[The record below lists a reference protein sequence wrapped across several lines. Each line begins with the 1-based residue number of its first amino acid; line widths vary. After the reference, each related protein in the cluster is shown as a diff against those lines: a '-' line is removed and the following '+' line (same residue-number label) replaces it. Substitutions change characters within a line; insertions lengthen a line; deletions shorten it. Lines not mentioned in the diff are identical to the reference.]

1 MQKSKSK
8 VLTLL
13 LTFITILSIVALSF
27 SVFVTKGS
35 AGSEPT
41 ITGVKFSTIGA
52 GANEL
57 KIFCT
62 VSPDTLKQGNYWEGS
77 LKDVIT
83 QEELDAFTTKIKING
98 KTLKEW
104 MDTGY
109 IRYLPATSAGQ
120 LDIVFK
126 NSGDFLTF
134 EDELITFEKD
144 CKLPGVAALTEDIT
158 YKFKFQSAAETTGEK
173 VENTPTTIT
182 GVKFSTIGAGANEL
196 KIFCT
201 VSPDTLKQGNYWEGS
216 LKDVITQE
224 ELDAFTTKIKINGKT
239 LKEWMDTGYIRYLP
253 ATSAGQLDIVFKNS
267 GDFLTFED
275 ELITFEKDCKLPG
288 VAALTEDITYKFKF
302 QSAAETTGEKVE
314 NTSSSTSSETS
325 SATSSNT
332 SSATS
337 SNTSSAT
344 SSNTSSAT
352 SSTSSII
359 TPPTNDEFDEGKITW
374 TGVHYFEDTASGH
387 YIIHLNVSPKTLV
400 AGQKYYENGEVQSI
414 SEAQFNQFA
423 DYIFFNGYSFK
434 DLIELDP
441 EIFVTIQASAGR
453 TDNVEFTLS
462 PAALKKNNIPY
473 YGTTQKA
480 EKIDLRAGCLLPNKA
495 ELKANDAWNVTPG
508 KPQGIKADP
517 SYIAKEPVKYYPTEG
532 GDTSS
537 ETSSETS
544 SDTSSEETPEEP
556 KADTFTVEG
565 KLTDASGNVLGGVSM
580 SVHGSTTQSLIT
592 EEDGT
597 FLLMD
602 FEAGEQTF
610 LVIKSGTVSSQKFE
624 VVRSNTAT
632 KAIISADGKVL
643 TVPAKAKT
651 VALNLVLNDEN
662 KLLLGSTSV
671 LAWETG
677 YVPPADTDN
686 GSGDAEEDG
695 PQTGVPFACG
705 IVLLCV
711 VAAAAVVVTKRK
723 AFSE

>member
-134 EDELITFEKD
+134 GDELITFEQG

-158 YKFKFQSAAETTGEK
+158 YKFKFQS
-173 VENTPTTIT
+173 N
-182 GVKFSTIGAGANEL
+182 
-196 KIFCT
+196 
-201 VSPDTLKQGNYWEGS
+201 
-216 LKDVITQE
+216 
-224 ELDAFTTKIKINGKT
+224 
-239 LKEWMDTGYIRYLP
+239 
-253 ATSAGQLDIVFKNS
+253 
-267 GDFLTFED
+267 
-275 ELITFEKDCKLPG
+275 
-288 VAALTEDITYKFKF
+288 
-302 QSAAETTGEKVE
+302 AETTGEKVE
-314 NTSSSTSSETS
+314 NTSSSTSSE
-325 SATSSNT
+325 
-332 SSATS
+332 
-337 SNTSSAT
+337 
-344 SSNTSSAT
+344 TSSAT

-387 YIIHLNVSPKTLV
+387 YTIHLNVSPKTLV

-441 EIFVTIQASAGR
+441 EIFVTILASAGR

>member
-134 EDELITFEKD
+134 GDELITFEQG

-158 YKFKFQSAAETTGEK
+158 YKFKFQS
-173 VENTPTTIT
+173 N
-182 GVKFSTIGAGANEL
+182 
-196 KIFCT
+196 
-201 VSPDTLKQGNYWEGS
+201 
-216 LKDVITQE
+216 
-224 ELDAFTTKIKINGKT
+224 
-239 LKEWMDTGYIRYLP
+239 
-253 ATSAGQLDIVFKNS
+253 
-267 GDFLTFED
+267 
-275 ELITFEKDCKLPG
+275 
-288 VAALTEDITYKFKF
+288 
-302 QSAAETTGEKVE
+302 AETTGEKVE
-314 NTSSSTSSETS
+314 NTSSSTSSE
-325 SATSSNT
+325 T

-387 YIIHLNVSPKTLV
+387 YTIHLNVSPKTLV

-441 EIFVTIQASAGR
+441 EIFVTILASAGR

-610 LVIKSGTVSSQKFE
+610 LVIKSGTVTSQKFE

>member
-1 MQKSKSK
+1 M
-8 VLTLL
+8 
-13 LTFITILSIVALSF
+13 
-27 SVFVTKGS
+27 
-35 AGSEPT
+35 
-41 ITGVKFSTIGA
+41 
-52 GANEL
+52 
-57 KIFCT
+57 
-62 VSPDTLKQGNYWEGS
+62 SPATLKQGNYWEGS

-158 YKFKFQSAAETTGEK
+158 YKFKFQS
-173 VENTPTTIT
+173 N
-182 GVKFSTIGAGANEL
+182 
-196 KIFCT
+196 
-201 VSPDTLKQGNYWEGS
+201 
-216 LKDVITQE
+216 
-224 ELDAFTTKIKINGKT
+224 
-239 LKEWMDTGYIRYLP
+239 
-253 ATSAGQLDIVFKNS
+253 
-267 GDFLTFED
+267 
-275 ELITFEKDCKLPG
+275 
-288 VAALTEDITYKFKF
+288 
-302 QSAAETTGEKVE
+302 AETTGEKVE

-508 KPQGIKADP
+508 QPQGIKADP

-544 SDTSSEETPEEP
+544 SDTSSEETPEKP

>member
-57 KIFCT
+57 KIYCT
-62 VSPDTLKQGNYWEGS
+62 VSPATLKQGNYWEGS
-77 LKDVIT
+77 LKNVIT

-182 GVKFSTIGAGANEL
+182 GVKFSTIGAGVDEL
-196 KIFCT
+196 KIYCE
-201 VSPDTLKQGNYWEGS
+201 VSPATLKQGNYWEGS

-302 QSAAETTGEKVE
+302 QSNAETTGEKVE

-352 SSTSSII
+352 SSTLSII

>member
-57 KIFCT
+57 KIYCT
-62 VSPDTLKQGNYWEGS
+62 VSPATLKQGNYWEGS
-77 LKDVIT
+77 LKNVIT

-196 KIFCT
+196 KIYCT
-201 VSPDTLKQGNYWEGS
+201 VSPATLKQGNYWEGS
-216 LKDVITQE
+216 LKNVITQE

-314 NTSSSTSSETS
+314 NTSSSTSSE
-325 SATSSNT
+325 T

-508 KPQGIKADP
+508 QPQGIKADP

>member
-57 KIFCT
+57 KIYCT
-62 VSPDTLKQGNYWEGS
+62 VSPATLKQGNYWEGS
-77 LKDVIT
+77 LKNVIT

-182 GVKFSTIGAGANEL
+182 GVKFSTIGAGVDEL
-196 KIFCT
+196 KIYCE
-201 VSPDTLKQGNYWEGS
+201 VSPATLKQGNYWEGS

-302 QSAAETTGEKVE
+302 QSNAETTGEKVE

>member
-57 KIFCT
+57 KIYCT
-62 VSPDTLKQGNYWEGS
+62 VSPATLKQGNYWEGSLKNVITQEELDAFTTKIKINGKTLKEWMDTGYIRYLPATSAGQLDIVFKNSGDFLTFEDELITFEKDCKLPGVAALTEDITYKFKFQTAAETTGEKVENTPTTITGVKFSTIGAGVDELKIYCEVSPATLKQGNYWEGS

-158 YKFKFQSAAETTGEK
+158 YKFKFQS
-173 VENTPTTIT
+173 N
-182 GVKFSTIGAGANEL
+182 
-196 KIFCT
+196 
-201 VSPDTLKQGNYWEGS
+201 
-216 LKDVITQE
+216 
-224 ELDAFTTKIKINGKT
+224 
-239 LKEWMDTGYIRYLP
+239 
-253 ATSAGQLDIVFKNS
+253 
-267 GDFLTFED
+267 
-275 ELITFEKDCKLPG
+275 
-288 VAALTEDITYKFKF
+288 
-302 QSAAETTGEKVE
+302 AETTGEKVE

-344 SSNTSSAT
+344 SS
-352 SSTSSII
+352 TSSII
-359 TPPTNDEFDEGKITW
+359 TPPTNDEFDEGEITW
-374 TGVHYFEDTASGH
+374 TGVHYFEDTANGH

-508 KPQGIKADP
+508 QPQGIKADP

-544 SDTSSEETPEEP
+544 SDTSSEETPEKP

>member
-134 EDELITFEKD
+134 GDELITFEQG

-158 YKFKFQSAAETTGEK
+158 YKFKFQS
-173 VENTPTTIT
+173 N
-182 GVKFSTIGAGANEL
+182 
-196 KIFCT
+196 
-201 VSPDTLKQGNYWEGS
+201 
-216 LKDVITQE
+216 
-224 ELDAFTTKIKINGKT
+224 
-239 LKEWMDTGYIRYLP
+239 
-253 ATSAGQLDIVFKNS
+253 
-267 GDFLTFED
+267 
-275 ELITFEKDCKLPG
+275 
-288 VAALTEDITYKFKF
+288 
-302 QSAAETTGEKVE
+302 AETTGEKVE
-314 NTSSSTSSETS
+314 NTSSSTSSETSSATSSNTSSATSSNTS

-387 YIIHLNVSPKTLV
+387 YTIHLNVSPKTLV

-441 EIFVTIQASAGR
+441 EIFVTILASAGR

>member
-41 ITGVKFSTIGA
+41 ITGVKFSTVTAGANELKIYCTVSPATLKQGNYWEGSLKNVITQEELDAFTTKIKINGKTLKEWMDTGYIRYLPATSAGQLDIVFKNSGDFLTFGDELITFEQGCKLPGVAALTEDITYKFKFQTAAETTGEKVENTPTTITGVKFSTIGA

-57 KIFCT
+57 KIYCT

-134 EDELITFEKD
+134 EDELITFEK
-144 CKLPGVAALTEDIT
+144 
-158 YKFKFQSAAETTGEK
+158 
-173 VENTPTTIT
+173 N
-182 GVKFSTIGAGANEL
+182 
-196 KIFCT
+196 
-201 VSPDTLKQGNYWEGS
+201 
-216 LKDVITQE
+216 
-224 ELDAFTTKIKINGKT
+224 
-239 LKEWMDTGYIRYLP
+239 
-253 ATSAGQLDIVFKNS
+253 
-267 GDFLTFED
+267 
-275 ELITFEKDCKLPG
+275 CKLPG

-314 NTSSSTSSETS
+314 NTSSSTSSE
-325 SATSSNT
+325 T

-508 KPQGIKADP
+508 QPQGIKADP

>member
-57 KIFCT
+57 KIYCT

-196 KIFCT
+196 KIYCT

-314 NTSSSTSSETS
+314 NTSSSTSSE
-325 SATSSNT
+325 T

-508 KPQGIKADP
+508 QPQGIKADP

>member
-134 EDELITFEKD
+134 GDELITFEQG

-158 YKFKFQSAAETTGEK
+158 YKFKFQS
-173 VENTPTTIT
+173 N
-182 GVKFSTIGAGANEL
+182 
-196 KIFCT
+196 
-201 VSPDTLKQGNYWEGS
+201 
-216 LKDVITQE
+216 
-224 ELDAFTTKIKINGKT
+224 
-239 LKEWMDTGYIRYLP
+239 
-253 ATSAGQLDIVFKNS
+253 
-267 GDFLTFED
+267 
-275 ELITFEKDCKLPG
+275 
-288 VAALTEDITYKFKF
+288 
-302 QSAAETTGEKVE
+302 AETTGEKVE
-314 NTSSSTSSETS
+314 NTSSSTSSETSSATSSNTS

-387 YIIHLNVSPKTLV
+387 YTIHLNVSPKTLV

-441 EIFVTIQASAGR
+441 EIFVTILASAGR

>member
-57 KIFCT
+57 KIYCT
-62 VSPDTLKQGNYWEGS
+62 VSPATLKQGNYWEGS
-77 LKDVIT
+77 LKNVIT

-126 NSGDFLTF
+126 NSSDFLTF

-196 KIFCT
+196 KIYCT
-201 VSPDTLKQGNYWEGS
+201 VSPATLKQGNYWEGS
-216 LKDVITQE
+216 LKNVITQE

-267 GDFLTFED
+267 SDFLTFED

-314 NTSSSTSSETS
+314 NTSSSTSSE
-325 SATSSNT
+325 T

>member
-134 EDELITFEKD
+134 GDELITFEQG

-158 YKFKFQSAAETTGEK
+158 YKFKFQS
-173 VENTPTTIT
+173 N
-182 GVKFSTIGAGANEL
+182 
-196 KIFCT
+196 
-201 VSPDTLKQGNYWEGS
+201 
-216 LKDVITQE
+216 
-224 ELDAFTTKIKINGKT
+224 
-239 LKEWMDTGYIRYLP
+239 
-253 ATSAGQLDIVFKNS
+253 
-267 GDFLTFED
+267 
-275 ELITFEKDCKLPG
+275 
-288 VAALTEDITYKFKF
+288 
-302 QSAAETTGEKVE
+302 AETTGEKVE
-314 NTSSSTSSETS
+314 NTSSSTSSETSSATSSNTSSATSSNTSSATSSNTSSATSSNTSSATSSNTS

-387 YIIHLNVSPKTLV
+387 YTIHLNVSPKTLV

-441 EIFVTIQASAGR
+441 EIFVTILASAGR

>member
-57 KIFCT
+57 KIYCT
-62 VSPDTLKQGNYWEGS
+62 VSPATLKQGNYWEGS
-77 LKDVIT
+77 LKNVIT

-182 GVKFSTIGAGANEL
+182 GVKFSTIGAGVDEL
-196 KIFCT
+196 KIYCE
-201 VSPDTLKQGNYWEGS
+201 VSPATLKQGNYWEGS

-302 QSAAETTGEKVE
+302 QSNAETTGEKVE
-314 NTSSSTSSETS
+314 NTSSSTSSE
-325 SATSSNT
+325 T

>member
-98 KTLKEW
+98 KTLKEC

-134 EDELITFEKD
+134 GDELITFEQG

-158 YKFKFQSAAETTGEK
+158 YKFKFQS
-173 VENTPTTIT
+173 N
-182 GVKFSTIGAGANEL
+182 
-196 KIFCT
+196 
-201 VSPDTLKQGNYWEGS
+201 
-216 LKDVITQE
+216 
-224 ELDAFTTKIKINGKT
+224 
-239 LKEWMDTGYIRYLP
+239 
-253 ATSAGQLDIVFKNS
+253 
-267 GDFLTFED
+267 
-275 ELITFEKDCKLPG
+275 
-288 VAALTEDITYKFKF
+288 
-302 QSAAETTGEKVE
+302 AETTGEKVE
-314 NTSSSTSSETS
+314 NTSSSTSSE
-325 SATSSNT
+325 T

-387 YIIHLNVSPKTLV
+387 YTIHLNVSPKTLV

-441 EIFVTIQASAGR
+441 EIFVTILASAGR

-610 LVIKSGTVSSQKFE
+610 LVIKSGTVTSQKFE

>member
-134 EDELITFEKD
+134 GDELITFEQG

-158 YKFKFQSAAETTGEK
+158 YKFKFQS
-173 VENTPTTIT
+173 N
-182 GVKFSTIGAGANEL
+182 
-196 KIFCT
+196 
-201 VSPDTLKQGNYWEGS
+201 
-216 LKDVITQE
+216 
-224 ELDAFTTKIKINGKT
+224 
-239 LKEWMDTGYIRYLP
+239 
-253 ATSAGQLDIVFKNS
+253 
-267 GDFLTFED
+267 
-275 ELITFEKDCKLPG
+275 
-288 VAALTEDITYKFKF
+288 
-302 QSAAETTGEKVE
+302 AETTGEKVE

-387 YIIHLNVSPKTLV
+387 YTIHLNVSPKTLV

-441 EIFVTIQASAGR
+441 EIFVTILASAGR

>member
-57 KIFCT
+57 KIYCT
-62 VSPDTLKQGNYWEGS
+62 VSPATLKQGNYWEGSLKNVITQEELDAFTTKIKINGKTLKEWMDTGYIRYLPATSAGQLDIVFKNSGDFLTFEDELITFEKDCKLPGVAALTEDITYKFKFQTAAETTGEKVENTPTTITGVKFSTIGAGVDELKIYCEVSPATLKQGNYWEGS

-158 YKFKFQSAAETTGEK
+158 YKFKFQS
-173 VENTPTTIT
+173 N
-182 GVKFSTIGAGANEL
+182 
-196 KIFCT
+196 
-201 VSPDTLKQGNYWEGS
+201 
-216 LKDVITQE
+216 
-224 ELDAFTTKIKINGKT
+224 
-239 LKEWMDTGYIRYLP
+239 
-253 ATSAGQLDIVFKNS
+253 
-267 GDFLTFED
+267 
-275 ELITFEKDCKLPG
+275 
-288 VAALTEDITYKFKF
+288 
-302 QSAAETTGEKVE
+302 AETTGEKVE

-359 TPPTNDEFDEGKITW
+359 TPPTNDEFDEGEITW
-374 TGVHYFEDTASGH
+374 TGVHYFEDTANGH

-508 KPQGIKADP
+508 QPQGIKADP

-544 SDTSSEETPEEP
+544 SDTSSEETPEKP

>member
-57 KIFCT
+57 KIYCT
-62 VSPDTLKQGNYWEGS
+62 VSPATLKQGNYWEGS

-158 YKFKFQSAAETTGEK
+158 YKFKFQS
-173 VENTPTTIT
+173 N
-182 GVKFSTIGAGANEL
+182 
-196 KIFCT
+196 
-201 VSPDTLKQGNYWEGS
+201 
-216 LKDVITQE
+216 
-224 ELDAFTTKIKINGKT
+224 
-239 LKEWMDTGYIRYLP
+239 
-253 ATSAGQLDIVFKNS
+253 
-267 GDFLTFED
+267 
-275 ELITFEKDCKLPG
+275 
-288 VAALTEDITYKFKF
+288 
-302 QSAAETTGEKVE
+302 AETTGEKVE
-314 NTSSSTSSETS
+314 NTSSSTSSE
-325 SATSSNT
+325 
-332 SSATS
+332 
-337 SNTSSAT
+337 TSSAT

-480 EKIDLRAGCLLPNKA
+480 EKLICVQAACCR
-495 ELKANDAWNVTPG
+495 
-508 KPQGIKADP
+508 IKQ
-517 SYIAKEPVKYYPTEG
+517 
-532 GDTSS
+532 
-537 ETSSETS
+537 
-544 SDTSSEETPEEP
+544 
-556 KADTFTVEG
+556 
-565 KLTDASGNVLGGVSM
+565 N
-580 SVHGSTTQSLIT
+580 
-592 EEDGT
+592 
-597 FLLMD
+597 
-602 FEAGEQTF
+602 
-610 LVIKSGTVSSQKFE
+610 
-624 VVRSNTAT
+624 
-632 KAIISADGKVL
+632 
-643 TVPAKAKT
+643 
-651 VALNLVLNDEN
+651 
-662 KLLLGSTSV
+662 
-671 LAWETG
+671 
-677 YVPPADTDN
+677 
-686 GSGDAEEDG
+686 
-695 PQTGVPFACG
+695 
-705 IVLLCV
+705 
-711 VAAAAVVVTKRK
+711 
-723 AFSE
+723 

>member
-134 EDELITFEKD
+134 GDELITFEQG

-158 YKFKFQSAAETTGEK
+158 YKFKFQS
-173 VENTPTTIT
+173 N
-182 GVKFSTIGAGANEL
+182 
-196 KIFCT
+196 
-201 VSPDTLKQGNYWEGS
+201 
-216 LKDVITQE
+216 
-224 ELDAFTTKIKINGKT
+224 
-239 LKEWMDTGYIRYLP
+239 
-253 ATSAGQLDIVFKNS
+253 
-267 GDFLTFED
+267 
-275 ELITFEKDCKLPG
+275 
-288 VAALTEDITYKFKF
+288 
-302 QSAAETTGEKVE
+302 AETTGEKVE
-314 NTSSSTSSETS
+314 NTSSSTSSE
-325 SATSSNT
+325 T

-387 YIIHLNVSPKTLV
+387 YTIHLNVSPKTLV

-441 EIFVTIQASAGR
+441 EIFVTILASAGR

>member
-1 MQKSKSK
+1 M
-8 VLTLL
+8 
-13 LTFITILSIVALSF
+13 
-27 SVFVTKGS
+27 
-35 AGSEPT
+35 
-41 ITGVKFSTIGA
+41 
-52 GANEL
+52 
-57 KIFCT
+57 
-62 VSPDTLKQGNYWEGS
+62 
-77 LKDVIT
+77 
-83 QEELDAFTTKIKING
+83 
-98 KTLKEW
+98 
-104 MDTGY
+104 
-109 IRYLPATSAGQ
+109 
-120 LDIVFK
+120 
-126 NSGDFLTF
+126 
-134 EDELITFEKD
+134 
-144 CKLPGVAALTEDIT
+144 
-158 YKFKFQSAAETTGEK
+158 
-173 VENTPTTIT
+173 
-182 GVKFSTIGAGANEL
+182 
-196 KIFCT
+196 
-201 VSPDTLKQGNYWEGS
+201 
-216 LKDVITQE
+216 
-224 ELDAFTTKIKINGKT
+224 
-239 LKEWMDTGYIRYLP
+239 
-253 ATSAGQLDIVFKNS
+253 
-267 GDFLTFED
+267 
-275 ELITFEKDCKLPG
+275 
-288 VAALTEDITYKFKF
+288 
-302 QSAAETTGEKVE
+302 
-314 NTSSSTSSETS
+314 
-325 SATSSNT
+325 
-332 SSATS
+332 
-337 SNTSSAT
+337 
-344 SSNTSSAT
+344 
-352 SSTSSII
+352 
-359 TPPTNDEFDEGKITW
+359 
-374 TGVHYFEDTASGH
+374 
-387 YIIHLNVSPKTLV
+387 SPKTLV

-441 EIFVTIQASAGR
+441 EIFVTILASAGR

>member
-134 EDELITFEKD
+134 GDELITFEQG

-158 YKFKFQSAAETTGEK
+158 YKFKFQS
-173 VENTPTTIT
+173 N
-182 GVKFSTIGAGANEL
+182 
-196 KIFCT
+196 
-201 VSPDTLKQGNYWEGS
+201 
-216 LKDVITQE
+216 
-224 ELDAFTTKIKINGKT
+224 
-239 LKEWMDTGYIRYLP
+239 
-253 ATSAGQLDIVFKNS
+253 
-267 GDFLTFED
+267 
-275 ELITFEKDCKLPG
+275 
-288 VAALTEDITYKFKF
+288 
-302 QSAAETTGEKVE
+302 AETTGEKVE
-314 NTSSSTSSETS
+314 NTSSSTSSE
-325 SATSSNT
+325 
-332 SSATS
+332 
-337 SNTSSAT
+337 TSSAT

-387 YIIHLNVSPKTLV
+387 YTIHLNVSPKTLV

-441 EIFVTIQASAGR
+441 EIFVTILASAGR

>member
-57 KIFCT
+57 KIYCT
-62 VSPDTLKQGNYWEGS
+62 VSPATLKQGNYWEGS

-158 YKFKFQSAAETTGEK
+158 YKFKFQT
-173 VENTPTTIT
+173 
-182 GVKFSTIGAGANEL
+182 
-196 KIFCT
+196 
-201 VSPDTLKQGNYWEGS
+201 
-216 LKDVITQE
+216 
-224 ELDAFTTKIKINGKT
+224 
-239 LKEWMDTGYIRYLP
+239 
-253 ATSAGQLDIVFKNS
+253 
-267 GDFLTFED
+267 
-275 ELITFEKDCKLPG
+275 
-288 VAALTEDITYKFKF
+288 
-302 QSAAETTGEKVE
+302 AAETTGEKVE
-314 NTSSSTSSETS
+314 NTSSSTSSE
-325 SATSSNT
+325 T

-508 KPQGIKADP
+508 LPQGIKADP

-651 VALNLVLNDEN
+651 IALNLVLNDEN

>member
-57 KIFCT
+57 KIYCT

-196 KIFCT
+196 KIYCT

-314 NTSSSTSSETS
+314 NTSSSTSSE
-325 SATSSNT
+325 T

-508 KPQGIKADP
+508 QPQGIKADP

-671 LAWETG
+671 LAWKTG